1 VVLELSLQRGFLYA
15 AVELAKLVFTGAPIF
30 FLFQVVWKNFIF
42 LEALTVPAAQYRATG
57 RGVVLKRM
65 EVRTLLHVCT
75 PPFLPRECIAFAT
88 RNFAVLLANAECTQ
102 TNYSRSLI
110 AFGSSC

>member
-1 VVLELSLQRGFLYA
+1 MVLELSLQRGFLYA
-15 AVELAKLVFTGAPIF
+15 AVELVKLVFTGAPIF

-65 EVRTLLHVCT
+65 EVRTHPCVHMT
-75 PPFLPRECIAFAT
+75 SGPPFSPRECIAVAA
-88 RNFAVLLANAECTQ
+88 RNFAVLLANAPKRT
-102 TNYSRSLI
+102 TKSYVVH
-110 AFGSSC
+110 